1 MSKVAHILNIK
12 NLVLKKPRVTEKAT
26 VLASGAK
33 PVYTF
38 EVPLNVNK
46 HQIKKAITEQ
56 FKVTPVKI
64 NIVNLPA
71 KRVQVRRTDGMR
83 SAVKKALVFLK
94 SGQSIDVV

>member
-26 VLASGAK
+26 VLASAKK

-38 EVPLNVNK
+38 EVPGHVNK
-46 HQIKKAITEQ
+46 HEIKKAIIDQ

-71 KRVQVRRTDGMR
+71 KRIQVRRTNGVR
-83 SAVKKALVFLK
+83 GAVKKALVFLN